1 MDKIRTGNI
10 IEEKENVEKCI
21 MDRETMNSLVFVG
34 MGYGR

>member
-10 IEEKENVEKCI
+10 IEEKENVEKHI
-21 MDRETMNSLVFVG
+21 MDRETKNSLVFVG